1 MRLLLFLALVGA
13 GIGAF
18 FYVDGARTA
27 TTEDTLARIASEIAR
42 RDVSVDCAG
51 IVKDVFDISGDEG
64 TVRFDNAGRPEDA
77 THLKRAVCQRL
88 HDFPK
93 ARLEPGYR
101 CVYEATGCPD
111 DVLKSIQAVH
121 TLAHEAWHLQGQADE
136 GVAECYGLQTT
147 AYVAQRL
154 GADAA
159 QAQAIA
165 SYVYANVYPTLP
177 QSYQNGE
184 CRNGGKLDLKRGTPV
199 FP

>member
-1 MRLLLFLALVGA
+1 MRLLLLLALVGA

-27 TTEDTLARIASEIAR
+27 TTEDTLGKIAREIAH
-42 RDVSVDCAG
+42 RDVSVECAG
-51 IVKDVFDISGDEG
+51 IVKDVFDISSDEG
-64 TVRFDNAGRPEDA
+64 TVQFDAAGRPEDS
-77 THLKRAVCQRL
+77 TNLKRAVCQRL
-88 HDFPK
+88 RDFPK
-93 ARLEPGYR
+93 KRLDPEYR
-101 CVYEATGCPD
+101 CVYQGAGCPE
-111 DVLKSIQAVH
+111 DVVRSIEAVH
-121 TLAHEAWHLQGQADE
+121 TLAHESWHLQGQADE

-154 GADAA
+154 GADAG
-159 QAQAIA
+159 QAEAIA
-165 SYVYANVYPTLP
+165 RYVYLNVYPGLP